1 MPWPP
6 RIGINPIGWSNDDM
20 PELGLETPLE
30 VCLAEA
36 REAGY
41 AGVELG
47 HKFPRD
53 PAVLAPILDRF
64 ALQLVS
70 GWYGARLLER
80 SAAEE
85 IEALA
90 AHLGLLEA
98 MGSEVMV
105 FAEVT
110 GSVHAERGVAL
121 SRRPVLAEADWPRFA
136 ARLTALGDH
145 LAEHGMALAYHH
157 HMGTVIESEDEIDRL
172 LAATGPNVGLLLDS
186 GHLVYAGGDP
196 AAVATRHGRRIRHV
210 HCKDVRPELLARVR
224 AADSSFLDAVVEGVF
239 TVPGDGVID
248 FTAVFLA
255 LKAAGYGG
263 WLVVEAEQDPA
274 KAEPLHYA
282 HLGRRGLERALT
294 S

>member
-1 MPWPP
+1 
-6 RIGINPIGWSNDDM
+6 M

-136 ARLTALGDH
+136 ARLTTLGDH

-248 FTAVFLA
+248 FTAVFVA

>member
-1 MPWPP
+1 
-6 RIGINPIGWSNDDM
+6 M

-98 MGSEVMV
+98 MGCEVMV

-110 GSVHAERGVAL
+110 GAVHSRRGVAL

-136 ARLTALGDH
+136 AKLTALGDH

-224 AADSSFLDAVVEGVF
+224 TADTSFLDAVVEGVF

-248 FTAVFLA
+248 FTAVFVA

-274 KAEPLHYA
+274 KA
-282 HLGRRGLERALT
+282 
-294 S
+294 

>member
-1 MPWPP
+1 
-6 RIGINPIGWSNDDM
+6 M

-98 MGSEVMV
+98 MGCEVMV

-110 GSVHAERGVAL
+110 GAVHSRRGVAL

-136 ARLTALGDH
+136 AKLTALGDH

-210 HCKDVRPELLARVR
+210 HCKDVRPELLARIR
-224 AADSSFLDAVVEGVF
+224 TADTSFLDAVVEGVF

-248 FTAVFLA
+248 FTAVFVA